1 MEELD
6 AMMVPDDS
14 LRGYTLESDFG
25 KYYFYYLYICVHFI
39 KCNVSFLCISE
50 YPCELYDLYKDYQ
63 ITPGRLLQIEENI
76 FCNNQHHLL

>member
-14 LRGYTLESDFG
+14 LRGYILESDFG
-25 KYYFYYLYICVHFI
+25 KYYFYYLYICVYFI
-39 KCNVSFLCISE
+39 KCNVSFQCISE

-63 ITPGRLLQIEENI
+63 ITPERLLQIEENI
-76 FCNNQHHLL
+76 FSNNQHHLL